1 MTEEIDLVWLPKSV
15 ADKVKQLETVEEA
28 DRLVQEY
35 IKTKR
40 QDFNRELESLDDDVL
55 IFKGS
60 CLKHRQ
66 ELKKVYVEQS
76 ELLDKLWEDCGDMG
90 SKIHRHAVALAAELA
105 PLTAE
110 VKNLKASIDEV
121 RRLIDNV
128 SFYPQ
133 QTFIQT
139 VESVARM
146 DDKTKGLLRDLLD
159 LKKIGEEG

>member
-1 MTEEIDLVWLPKSV
+1 MIEEKDLVWLPKSV
-15 ADKVKQLETVEEA
+15 ANKVKQLETVEEA

-40 QDFNRELESLDDDVL
+40 QDFNRELENLDDDVL

-90 SKIHRHAVALAAELA
+90 SKIRRHAVALAAELA

-121 RRLIDNV
+121 RRLIDSV

>member
-1 MTEEIDLVWLPKSV
+1 MTEERDLVWLPKSV

-121 RRLIDNV
+121 RRLIDSV

-146 DDKTKGLLRDLLD
+146 DDKTKGLLRDLLE
-159 LKKIGEEG
+159 LKKISEEG

>member
-1 MTEEIDLVWLPKSV
+1 MEEEIDLVWLPKSV

-110 VKNLKASIDEV
+110 VKNLKASITEV
-121 RRLIDNV
+121 KNLIHEI
-128 SFYPQ
+128 SFYPSQ
-133 QTFIQT
+133 QFIST

>member
-1 MTEEIDLVWLPKSV
+1 MEEKALVWLPKSV
-15 ADKVKQLETVEEA
+15 ADKVKQIETVEEA
-28 DRLVQEY
+28 DRLIQEY
-35 IKTKR
+35 IQLKR
-40 QDFNRELESLDDDVL
+40 ENFKHELDNLDDDVL
-55 IFKGS
+55 AFKGA
-60 CLKHRQ
+60 CLKHRT
-66 ELKKVYVEQS
+66 ELKKVYHEQS
-76 ELLDKLWEDCGDMG
+76 DLLDKLWEDCGDMG

-121 RRLIDNV
+121 RRLIDSV

>member
-1 MTEEIDLVWLPKSV
+1 MEEKDLVWLPKSV
-15 ADKVKQLETVEEA
+15 AVKVKQIETVEEA
-28 DRLVQEY
+28 DSMIQEY

-40 QDFNRELESLDDDVL
+40 QDFTRELENLDDDVL
-55 IFKGS
+55 TFKGV

-66 ELKKVYVEQS
+66 ELKKVYDEQS
-76 ELLDKLWEDCGDMG
+76 DLLDRLWDDCGDMG
-90 SKIHRHAVALAAELA
+90 SKIHRHAKSLAAELA

-110 VKNLKASIDEV
+110 VKSLKASIEEV
-121 RRLIDNV
+121 KKLIGQVD
-128 SFYPQ
+128 FYPQ

-159 LKKIGEEG
+159 LKKVTQEG

>member
-1 MTEEIDLVWLPKSV
+1 MIEEKDLVWLPKSV
-15 ADKVKQLETVEEA
+15 ANKVKQLETVEEA

-40 QDFNRELESLDDDVL
+40 QDFNRELENLDDDVL

-121 RRLIDNV
+121 RRLIDSV

>member
-1 MTEEIDLVWLPKSV
+1 MEEKDLVWLPKSV
-15 ADKVKQLETVEEA
+15 AAKVKQIETVEEA
-28 DRLVQEY
+28 DNMIQEY

-40 QDFNRELESLDDDVL
+40 QDFTRELESLDDDVL
-55 IFKGS
+55 TFKGV

-66 ELKKVYVEQS
+66 ELKKVYDEQAD
-76 ELLDKLWEDCGDMG
+76 LLDELWEDCGDMG
-90 SKIHRHAVALAAELA
+90 SKIHKHAVAIAAELA

-110 VKNLKASIDEV
+110 VKSLKSSIEEV
-121 RRLIDNV
+121 KRLIGQVD
-128 SFYPQ
+128 FYPQ

-159 LKKIGEEG
+159 LKKVTQEE